1 MKARP
6 RLSIPLSVQAKFFHG
21 LSDAS
26 RLAIVEALRDGPLCV
41 SDIVD
46 ATKLSQS
53 NASNHLA
60 CLRECGL
67 VQAEPR
73 GRFVYYR
80 LADERIDE
88 LLAITDE
95 LIDEVA
101 TGIVSCNRYGARK

>member
-1 MKARP
+1 MKAGP

-26 RLAIVEALRDGPLCV
+26 RLGIMEALRDRALCV
-41 SDIVD
+41 SEIVE
-46 ATKLSQS
+46 ATGLSQP

-80 LADERIDE
+80 IADERIEE
-88 LLAITDE
+88 LLALTDE
-95 LIDEVA
+95 LIEEVA
-101 TGIVSCNRYGARK
+101 TGIVECRRYESRK